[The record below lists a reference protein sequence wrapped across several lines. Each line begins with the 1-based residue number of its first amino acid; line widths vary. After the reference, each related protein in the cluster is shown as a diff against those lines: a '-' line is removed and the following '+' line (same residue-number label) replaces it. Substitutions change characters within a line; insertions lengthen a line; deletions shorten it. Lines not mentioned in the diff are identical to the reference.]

1 MEKIS
6 EFMEHNPDLIGK
18 IKLLG
23 KVNNLYHI
31 LQLSDVFL
39 LPSEQESFG
48 LAALEAM
55 AARTPVISSNAGG
68 IPEVNIQ
75 GETGFLAE
83 TGNVEAMSNYCIKL
97 LSDETLLSEMKK
109 NAKAQAIHFDLKNIL
124 PIYIDMYETTI
135 AKFEEAKYKEV

>member
-1 MEKIS
+1 M
-6 EFMEHNPDLIGK
+6 NDL
-18 IKLLG
+18 
-23 KVNNLYHI
+23 YRI

-55 AARTPVISSNAGG
+55 AAKTPVISSNAGG

-83 TGNVEAMSNYCIKL
+83 IGNVEAMSNYCIKL
-97 LSDETLLSEMKK
+97 LSNEDLLAEMKK
-109 NAKAQAIHFDLKNIL
+109 NAKAQALKFDLKNIL
-124 PIYIDMYETTI
+124 PIYIEMYETTI
-135 AKFEEAKYKEV
+135 AKFEEAKLIGAGN